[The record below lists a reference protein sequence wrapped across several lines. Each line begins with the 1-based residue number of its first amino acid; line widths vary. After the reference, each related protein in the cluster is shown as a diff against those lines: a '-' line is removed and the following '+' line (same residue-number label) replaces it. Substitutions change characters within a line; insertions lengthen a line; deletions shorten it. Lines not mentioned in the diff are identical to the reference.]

1 MSADAKPGE
10 SEIAAAMREMLNGF
24 RDAGVL
30 LDSIVG
36 DTRKPQLSPVLRPD
50 LGGDRI
56 TETGCDPG
64 DLTP

>member
-1 MSADAKPGE
+1 MSADAKPVE

-30 LDSIVG
+30 LDSTVG
-36 DTRKPQLSPVLRPD
+36 DTGEPQLSPVPRPD
-50 LGGDRI
+50 LGRGRI
-56 TETGCDPG
+56 TETGCHPG

>member
-1 MSADAKPGE
+1 MSADAKPVE

-30 LDSIVG
+30 LDSTVG
-36 DTRKPQLSPVLRPD
+36 DTREPQLSPVPRRD
-50 LGGDRI
+50 LGGGRI